1 MLRIC
6 IIIKSYFIWKGGGG
20 VKEYVYLILY
30 RYYGIVKLKIIY
42 FKCVCVIL

>member
-1 MLRIC
+1 MLRIR
-6 IIIKSYFIWKGGGG
+6 IIKKSYFIWKGG

>member
-1 MLRIC
+1 MYNNKKLFYM
-6 IIIKSYFIWKGGGG
+6 KGGG

>member
-1 MLRIC
+1 MER
-6 IIIKSYFIWKGGGG
+6 G

>member
-1 MLRIC
+1 M
-6 IIIKSYFIWKGGGG
+6 KGGGG
-20 VKEYVYLILY
+20 LKKYVYLILY

>member
-1 MLRIC
+1 MYNNKKLF
-6 IIIKSYFIWKGGGG
+6 YMKGGGE